1 MAEKFLVLFCSVY
14 GLMLLFSVTVSGL
27 KPTKDM
33 VREWANRLGTNGSS
47 FMDGNAGVKSL
58 TQAYENFTY
67 ATTEK
72 IKGDDVLKKMKKEM
86 EVFFRNKSSSL
97 KKLVKK
103 AEEAYCKYKY
113 DKNLKISEI
122 DYPNS
127 KDLDK
132 YLNKSGIKLEYNST
146 FRSEISFNRSVIHV
160 PTDVFDGASKI
171 VNGIEW
177 TSALESVFEGNRHED
192 PSLSWQYFGSD
203 EGFMR
208 IYPARHWDITNEN
221 NVDLF
226 DARKRP
232 WYIQG
237 ATSPKNIIILI
248 DASGSMHGVPMRIAK
263 LSAQNLIDTF
273 GDNDFF
279 NVVYFNVE
287 ATVLCCEKEG
297 PILLQATKKNKI
309 FVKEELKKI
318 ADKDVAVWEKGM
330 KKAFDLLEK
339 ANNFA
344 KCQEAIMVLSDGTTS
359 SLPELFAELNP
370 DKKVRV
376 FTFAVG
382 PSAESTEALR
392 NMACNNRG
400 YFTRIQSVGA
410 VREVS
415 ESYIRVLTRPMA
427 MAPEAN
433 TTDHTVWTSVYLD
446 ALGLGMMVT
455 GTLPVFHRKE
465 SAINCSEKGGMEAE
479 EKREDHFLGVMGADV
494 PLKYLKDFMLR
505 PLVGLSGYMFAVNN
519 NGMIIFHPRLKTVYG
534 YLQDPPGVD
543 LVDVETSLTGAEVQ
557 ELRKA
562 MIDKVPITADGPS
575 RTGSS
580 HKEFEVYD
588 LSFDELRMTK
598 RTMNYYFGGLEGTS
612 FSLGIATPQLYNSS
626 GYKYNLPEYTE
637 TEVIDKL
644 HKLLKETKKDIQIER
659 WPYCRNVVL
668 AEKTPLGQL
677 INETASRDTKL
688 CNNSELLAGLLV
700 DLNVTA
706 RLPSVWKSKA
716 RPGVTDV
723 FVRTYWGLHRSHSG
737 SKDKRNSSSEDDIF
751 RRVFGSQIPR
761 ASIIYTTKYL
771 AAKSDEN
778 ITSVFAYKRI
788 YRNQFPAA
796 ILGYEMDMKA
806 FVDTHIVKNTE
817 CQSEG
822 SACDISCDR
831 TGKNDY
837 EGLYCYLVDENGF
850 VVAGN
855 DESSAGKF
863 FGRVDAPVMRQ
874 LIRSDEENGSG
885 IYNKVVLTDFQAVC
899 QVKGGVN
906 SGGVSFLLKPF
917 FSLSAYAEWWTTKA
931 VWSLLYFN
939 LYSWIFAESG
949 ATTEATDDIPKN
961 ISCIRNITTYYA
973 DQGNVTLNGV
983 TSCGDCSREHFVA
996 SVRHSNVYLVV
1007 INATCGKCDEIDR
1020 EMGVPGEPRE
1030 IPRDTV
1036 ENSCKEPGYRKRP
1049 KRCFVST
1056 NPESGYACGSGSFIK
1071 PSPYI
1076 VTLQLFWLFA
1086 ALQRIVGFV

>member
-14 GLMLLFSVTVSGL
+14 GLILLFSVTVSGL

-72 IKGDDVLKKMKKEM
+72 INGNDVLKKMKKEM

-208 IYPARHWDITNEN
+208 TYPARHWDITNEN

-330 KKAFDLLEK
+330 EKAFDLLKK

-359 SLPELFAELNP
+359 SLPDLFAELNP

-543 LVDVETSLTGAEVQ
+543 LVDVETSVTGMEVQ

-575 RTGSS
+575 RNGSS

-598 RTMNYYFGGLEGTS
+598 RTMKYYFGGLEGTS
-612 FSLGIATPQLYNSS
+612 FSLGIATPKL

-644 HKLLKETKKDIQIER
+644 HSELKETNKDIQIER

-668 AEKTPLGQL
+668 AEKTPLDQL
-677 INETASRDTKL
+677 IDETESRDTKL

-716 RPGVTDV
+716 RPGVNDV
-723 FVRTYWGLHRSHSG
+723 FVRTYWGLHRSYSG

-855 DESSAGKF
+855 DENSAGKF

-973 DQGNVTLNGV
+973 DQRNVTLNGV

-996 SVRHSNVYLVV
+996 SVRDSNLYLMV

-1076 VTLQLFWLFA
+1076 VSLQLFWLFA
-1086 ALQRIVGFV
+1086 ALRRIVGFV

>member
-208 IYPARHWDITNEN
+208 TYPARHWDITNEN

-330 KKAFDLLEK
+330 RKAFDLLEK

-543 LVDVETSLTGAEVQ
+543 LVDVEKSVTGAEVQ

-580 HKEFEVYD
+580 YKEFEVYD

-598 RTMNYYFGGLEGTS
+598 RTMKYYFGGLEGTS
-612 FSLGIATPQLYNSS
+612 FSLGIATPKL

-644 HKLLKETKKDIQIER
+644 HSELKETNKDIQIER

-668 AEKTPLGQL
+668 AEKTPLDQL
-677 INETASRDTKL
+677 INETESRDTKL

-716 RPGVTDV
+716 RPGVNDV

-751 RRVFGSQIPR
+751 RRVFGSQIPC

-788 YRNQFPAA
+788 CRNKFPAA

-874 LIRSDEENGSG
+874 LIRSDEDNGSG

-906 SGGVSFLLKPF
+906 SGGVSFILKPF

-996 SVRHSNVYLVV
+996 SVRHSNVYIVV

-1086 ALQRIVGFV
+1086 ALRRIVGFV

>member
-208 IYPARHWDITNEN
+208 TYPARHWDITNEN

-339 ANNFA
+339 VN
-344 KCQEAIMVLSDGTTS
+344 D
-359 SLPELFAELNP
+359 
-370 DKKVRV
+370 
-376 FTFAVG
+376 
-382 PSAESTEALR
+382 TEDLH
-392 NMACNNRG
+392 
-400 YFTRIQSVGA
+400 
-410 VREVS
+410 
-415 ESYIRVLTRPMA
+415 L
-427 MAPEAN
+427 
-433 TTDHTVWTSVYLD
+433 
-446 ALGLGMMVT
+446 
-455 GTLPVFHRKE
+455 
-465 SAINCSEKGGMEAE
+465 
-479 EKREDHFLGVMGADV
+479 
-494 PLKYLKDFMLR
+494 
-505 PLVGLSGYMFAVNN
+505 YMIGN
-519 NGMIIFHPRLKTVYG
+519 IIH
-534 YLQDPPGVD
+534 
-543 LVDVETSLTGAEVQ
+543 
-557 ELRKA
+557 
-562 MIDKVPITADGPS
+562 
-575 RTGSS
+575 
-580 HKEFEVYD
+580 
-588 LSFDELRMTK
+588 
-598 RTMNYYFGGLEGTS
+598 
-612 FSLGIATPQLYNSS
+612 
-626 GYKYNLPEYTE
+626 
-637 TEVIDKL
+637 
-644 HKLLKETKKDIQIER
+644 
-659 WPYCRNVVL
+659 W
-668 AEKTPLGQL
+668 
-677 INETASRDTKL
+677 
-688 CNNSELLAGLLV
+688 
-700 DLNVTA
+700 
-706 RLPSVWKSKA
+706 
-716 RPGVTDV
+716 
-723 FVRTYWGLHRSHSG
+723 
-737 SKDKRNSSSEDDIF
+737 
-751 RRVFGSQIPR
+751 
-761 ASIIYTTKYL
+761 
-771 AAKSDEN
+771 
-778 ITSVFAYKRI
+778 
-788 YRNQFPAA
+788 
-796 ILGYEMDMKA
+796 
-806 FVDTHIVKNTE
+806 
-817 CQSEG
+817 
-822 SACDISCDR
+822 
-831 TGKNDY
+831 
-837 EGLYCYLVDENGF
+837 
-850 VVAGN
+850 
-855 DESSAGKF
+855 
-863 FGRVDAPVMRQ
+863 
-874 LIRSDEENGSG
+874 
-885 IYNKVVLTDFQAVC
+885 
-899 QVKGGVN
+899 
-906 SGGVSFLLKPF
+906 
-917 FSLSAYAEWWTTKA
+917 
-931 VWSLLYFN
+931 
-939 LYSWIFAESG
+939 
-949 ATTEATDDIPKN
+949 
-961 ISCIRNITTYYA
+961 
-973 DQGNVTLNGV
+973 
-983 TSCGDCSREHFVA
+983 
-996 SVRHSNVYLVV
+996 
-1007 INATCGKCDEIDR
+1007 
-1020 EMGVPGEPRE
+1020 
-1030 IPRDTV
+1030 
-1036 ENSCKEPGYRKRP
+1036 
-1049 KRCFVST
+1049 
-1056 NPESGYACGSGSFIK
+1056 
-1071 PSPYI
+1071 
-1076 VTLQLFWLFA
+1076 
-1086 ALQRIVGFV
+1086 